1 MGNNNKKFKKASIKT
16 KRIMLGENAQSFFDA
31 STGIFIG
38 KGETKELSV
47 RQYISPKIKRALTN
61 GHLVIVTGD
70 IPDLEEDNAEDLK
83 AKFDTLMN
91 QGMEVAKIA
100 KAFTLKEI
108 KAVASLCDIEPE
120 EDDTVEDLVQA
131 IINQVEGVNPKEEE

>member
-1 MGNNNKKFKKASIKT
+1 MGNKKTKKSSIKT

-47 RQYISPKIKRALTN
+47 RQYNSPKIKRALTN

-70 IPDLEEDNAEDLK
+70 VPELEEEHAEDLK
-83 AKFDTLMN
+83 AKFDTLLN

-100 KAFTLKEI
+100 KAFSLKEI
-108 KAVASLCDIEPE
+108 QVVAGQYDIEAE
-120 EDDTVEDLVQA
+120 EDDSVDDVVQA
-131 IINQVEGVNPKEEE
+131 IVNQIEGVNTKEEE

>member
-1 MGNNNKKFKKASIKT
+1 MGNNNKTKKVSIKT

-47 RQYISPKIKRALTN
+47 RQYTSPKIKRAITN

-70 IPDLEEDNAEDLK
+70 IPDLEEENAEDLK
-83 AKFDTLMN
+83 AKLNTLMN

-100 KAFTLKEI
+100 KAFTMKEI
-108 KAVASLCDIEPE
+108 KVVASLCDIEPE
-120 EDDTVEDLVQA
+120 DDDTVEDLVQA
-131 IINQVEGVNPKEEE
+131 IVNQVEGVNPKEGE

>member
-1 MGNNNKKFKKASIKT
+1 MRNNKKTQKSSIKT

-47 RQYISPKIKRALTN
+47 RQYNSPKIKRALTN

-70 IPDLEEDNAEDLK
+70 VPELEEEHAEDLK
-83 AKFDTLMN
+83 AKFDTLLN

-100 KAFTLKEI
+100 KAFSLKEI
-108 KAVASLCDIEPE
+108 QVVAGQYDIEAE
-120 EDDTVEDLVQA
+120 EDDSVEDVVQA
-131 IINQVEGVNPKEEE
+131 IVNQIEGVNTKEEE

>member
-1 MGNNNKKFKKASIKT
+1 MGNNKKTKKFSIKT

-47 RQYISPKIKRALTN
+47 RQYNSPKIKRALTN

-70 IPDLEEDNAEDLK
+70 VPELEEEHAEDLK
-83 AKFDTLMN
+83 AKFDTLLN

-100 KAFTLKEI
+100 KAFSLKEI
-108 KAVASLCDIEPE
+108 QVVAGQYDIEAE
-120 EDDTVEDLVQA
+120 EDDSVEDVVQA
-131 IINQVEGVNPKEEE
+131 IVNQIEGVNTKEEE

>member
-1 MGNNNKKFKKASIKT
+1 MRNNKKTEKSSIKT

-47 RQYISPKIKRALTN
+47 RQYNSPKIKRALTN

-70 IPDLEEDNAEDLK
+70 VPELEEEHAEDLK
-83 AKFDTLMN
+83 AKFDTLLN

-100 KAFTLKEI
+100 KAFSLKEI
-108 KAVASLCDIEPE
+108 QVVAGQYDIEAE
-120 EDDTVEDLVQA
+120 EDDSVEDVVQA
-131 IINQVEGVNPKEEE
+131 IVNQIEGVNTKEEE

>member
-1 MGNNNKKFKKASIKT
+1 MGNNKKT
-16 KRIMLGENAQSFFDA
+16 KSIRTKTIMLGENAQSFYDA

-38 KGETKELSV
+38 RGETKELTV
-47 RQYISPKIKRALTN
+47 RQYTSPKIKKALTN

-70 IPDLEEDNAEDLK
+70 IPDLEEENAEDLK

-91 QGMEVAKIA
+91 QGMDVAKIA
-100 KAFTLKEI
+100 KAFTMKEI

-120 EDDTVEDLVQA
+120 DDDTVEDLVQA
-131 IINQVEGVNPKEEE
+131 IINQVEGVNLKDE